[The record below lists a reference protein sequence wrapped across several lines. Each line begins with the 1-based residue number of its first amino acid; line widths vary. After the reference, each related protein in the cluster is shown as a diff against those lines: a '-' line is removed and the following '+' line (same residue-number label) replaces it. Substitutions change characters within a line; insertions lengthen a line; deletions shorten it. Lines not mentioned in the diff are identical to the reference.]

1 MSTPAG
7 TIIST
12 ILKHDAKVTSYKIAL
27 LRAIND
33 VVLSFP
39 TIYAQTDDVAIP
51 LHMLASSWIGYYL
64 PFMDSANPIRQG
76 QKQSTKNDV
85 AFRPQL
91 TQLRSEWEAVVG
103 VARPADGFFL
113 VNELR
118 IERKRSTYPASLL
131 TAYEACRKE
140 ISKAFEMPICYAG
153 PGQWTVFARPKRL
166 RETSNVVALPGTHSS
181 DMCLVV
187 TNDLWRLFADLSLWI
202 EALCIHEWCLFTEN
216 NTRNDAKPIDRGAVY
231 RLLTDRPDNR
241 RPLTWERNQI
251 DLLMMEGNDFH
262 CPWTERLLKPGEYAV
277 DHIIPIAVMPINEM
291 WNLVPSDA
299 HYNSHVKRHFLPSTK
314 RLAQAEPFLIETYT
328 IYQTV
333 ATLGKLI
340 HEDVNARFSAVPL
353 SVGVRGVCGKINRAV
368 YRACGKFAQFEPIL
382 SKFVDFLEPVS
393 RHVWTMTWNYP
404 DFITNGFP
412 GHPHTE

>member
-39 TIYAQTDDVAIP
+39 TMHAQEADVAIP
-51 LHMLASSWIGYYL
+51 LNMLAASWISYYF
-64 PFMDSANPIRQG
+64 PFMDADSPIRQG
-76 QKQSTKNDV
+76 QKQSAKNDV

-91 TQLRSEWEAVVG
+91 TQLRSHWELVVG

-118 IERKRSTYPASLL
+118 IERKRATYPASLL
-131 TAYEACRKE
+131 NAYEACLKE
-140 ISKAFEMPICYAG
+140 ISKALEMPICYAG
-153 PGQWTVFARPKRL
+153 PGKWTVFDKPRRL
-166 RETSNVVALPGTHSS
+166 KDTPGTVIPLPGTSTS

-187 TNDLWRLFADLSLWI
+187 TKDLWNLFADLSLWI

-216 NTRNDAKPIDRGAVY
+216 TTRNDPKQVDRGEVY

-262 CPWTERLLKPGEYAV
+262 CPWTERLLKPGEYDV

-299 HYNSHVKRHFLPSTK
+299 HYNSHVKKHLLPSTR

-328 IYQTV
+328 TYQT
-333 ATLGKLI
+333 AAPLGKSI
-340 HEDVNARFSAVPL
+340 REDVSARFSAVPSSQSEFAAFVAKSTVQFIEHVASVRNL
-353 SVGVRGVCGKINRAV
+353 SR
-368 YRACGKFAQFEPIL
+368 F
-382 SKFVDFLEPVS
+382 
-393 RHVWTMTWNYP
+393 
-404 DFITNGFP
+404 
-412 GHPHTE
+412 